1 MLYYNMDLQGINQA
15 VLDQNSFGR
24 DLQNHNDVIR
34 EHNQK
39 VLDTYNQAESSR
51 KESADVDDIWHGVAD
66 PLKTGFGLMTL
77 ATNLGE
83 AINYERGVS
92 GYVADTTRSRV
103 GNIKQGLSLFSGG
116 GEEEDEP
123 DPTGAPPLAQGTA
136 ETQARLNVFGASD
149 EGKDIFDNLSDAQKG
164 SLITNYAQPTP
175 TALTHL
181 QSLKDANTTAN
192 GDSSSLLGRVLTEQP
207 PGEPPPSA
215 PKPDVPVTEG
225 EAKSSIPTSLED
237 VAGRLAGGFG
247 LGEEKAEA
255 VGQIAGKVSGVASGL
270 YAGYEMATG
279 QDKTGLEKASG
290 VLEEVGAGLDVLGS
304 FVPVLEP
311 LGAIATTTGSIL
323 SGVDDYIQSGKQATE
338 NLAQK
343 TEGTLVTDVAQRQ
356 TTGAV
361 GGASKMAQEQVG
373 GSYSF

>member
-15 VLDQNSFGR
+15 VLDQNSFGTE
-24 DLQNHNDVIR
+24 LQKHNDVIR

-92 GYVADTTRSRV
+92 GYVADTTKSRV
-103 GNIKQGLSLFSGG
+103 GNIKQGLSLFT
-116 GEEEDEP
+116 GEEEP
-123 DPTGAPPLAQGTA
+123 DPTGATPSAPGTL
-136 ETQARLNVFGASD
+136 EKQARLNIFGGGQD
-149 EGKDIFDNLSDAQKG
+149 GQTIFENLTPSQKG
-164 SLITNYAQPTP
+164 SLVSNYGQPTP
-175 TALTHL
+175 TKLAHL
-181 QSLKDANTTAN
+181 ESLKNANTQAN
-192 GDSSSLLGRVLTEQP
+192 GDSASLLGKVLTEQP
-207 PGEPPPSA
+207 PGEPPPA
-215 PKPDVPVTEG
+215 PKPNVPVTEG

-279 QDKTGLEKASG
+279 EDKTGLEKASG

-338 NLAQK
+338 NLKQK
-343 TEGTLVTDVAQRQ
+343 TEGTLTTDVAQRQ

-361 GGASKMAQEQVG
+361 GGATKMAQEQVG

>member
-1 MLYYNMDLQGINQA
+1 MDLQGINQA
-15 VLDQNSFGR
+15 VLDQNSFGTE
-24 DLQNHNDVIR
+24 LQKHNDVIR

-83 AINYERGVS
+83 AVNYERGVS
-92 GYVADTTRSRV
+92 GYVADTTKSRV
-103 GNIKQGLSLFSGG
+103 ANIKQGFSSFVGT
-116 GEEEDEP
+116 EEDEP
-123 DPTGAPPLAQGTA
+123 DPTGATPLAPETA
-136 ETQARLNVFGASD
+136 ERQARLNVFGAGN
-149 EGKDIFDNLSDAQKG
+149 EGSDIFDNLTDAQKG

-181 QSLKDANTTAN
+181 QSLQNTNTQAN
-192 GDSSSLLGRVLTEQP
+192 GDSASLLGKVLTEQP
-207 PGEPPPSA
+207 PGEPPASA
-215 PKPDVPVTEG
+215 PRPNVPVTEG

-323 SGVDDYIQSGKQATE
+323 SGVDDYIQSGKQAQT
-338 NLAQK
+338 NLKQK
-343 TEGTLVTDVAQRQ
+343 TEGTLTTDVAQRQ

-361 GGASKMAQEQVG
+361 GGATKMAQEQVG

>member
-1 MLYYNMDLQGINQA
+1 MDLQGINQA
-15 VLDQNSFGR
+15 VLDQNSFGTE
-24 DLQNHNDVIR
+24 LQKHNDVIR

-83 AINYERGVS
+83 AVNYERGVS
-92 GYVADTTRSRV
+92 GYVADTTRSRA
-103 GNIKQGLSLFSGG
+103 GAIKQGFSSFFGP
-116 GEEEDEP
+116 EEEEP
-123 DPTGAPPLAQGTA
+123 DPTGAVPRSQATL
-136 ETQARLNVFGASD
+136 ENQARLNVFGASQ

-164 SLITNYAQPTP
+164 SLVSNYAQPTP
-175 TALTHL
+175 TKLAHL
-181 QSLKDANTTAN
+181 ETLKNANTQAN
-192 GDSSSLLGRVLTEQP
+192 GDSASLLGKVLTEQP
-207 PGEPPPSA
+207 PGEPPPA
-215 PKPDVPVTEG
+215 PKPNVPVTEG

-304 FVPVLEP
+304 VVPVLEP

-338 NLAQK
+338 NLKQK
-343 TEGTLVTDVAQRQ
+343 TEGTLITDVAQRQ

-361 GGASKMAQEQVG
+361 GGATKMAQEQVG